1 MNNGLLIDEHFA
13 PNHDG
18 WLLHLRRTRNPDT
31 FRPDARPVLIVPGYG
46 MNSFIFSF
54 HPRGTSMERTMA
66 DAGYEVWSVNLRQQ
80 GDSRPCIKRSPPA
93 PSMRAYAEVD
103 LGAAIAW
110 VVRKTQTTARTVTL
124 IGCSLGGTI
133 SYAHMALT
141 PSAQVGGIIAI
152 GSPMRW
158 ESIPM
163 LFKVALSSPR
173 LAGMVPVMGSR
184 AALRTLFP
192 VLARV
197 PGMLDIYLNASHVD
211 VHAAGELTRTV
222 EDPDPRVNREIARWL
237 QTRDLIVRGVNVSEA
252 AGKQRVPLLVV
263 TSNRDG
269 IVPTDTAMS
278 AAHLWGS
285 DDIETMQ
292 IGDEQEWFAHAD
304 LFIANSAPELVFKP
318 LIGWL
323 DRQAAT

>member
-1 MNNGLLIDEHFA
+1 
-13 PNHDG
+13 
-18 WLLHLRRTRNPDT
+18 
-31 FRPDARPVLIVPGYG
+31 

-278 AAHLWGS
+278 GARTTSRPCRSATSRSGS
-285 DDIETMQ
+285 PTPTCSSPTRRPSWCSSRSSAGWIDRLPR
-292 IGDEQEWFAHAD
+292 EWLRGEVGRSVDSTVSPNRHSQLLVAD
-304 LFIANSAPELVFKP
+304 GAGCHGRVCRGAQNGLPACGL
-318 LIGWL
+318 
-323 DRQAAT
+323 